1 LANRYLKTLAVICI
15 FLIVFVST
23 STVTAKTID
32 IDGDFSDWNGI
43 TPIITDPEDYTWN
56 GLDVKEV
63 YMTHDDDYL
72 YVRIDFYGAFSADMG
87 TYNVYLDTDRDS
99 GTGSYISDI
108 GVEVQFGV
116 YSGSGYGYY
125 TLTGASFSVDFASS
139 GPVLEIRVALS
150 DLGSPSSFDSVVM
163 CYPSDAGVPLNTY
176 VIGSNP
182 QAVSVDGYVTGDW
195 TGSSFFTDTSGD
207 AVSDSFDLTDCW
219 IGDDGTN
226 LYFRMDTLGAI
237 DLDAN
242 GDVWLYYD
250 TSSVRVPFAN
260 YAKGDVIEGWI
271 SLTDLS
277 SPSEVWPMFYMMSWV
292 SDVAP
297 DSGHATYNLAVSV
310 GGLGFVIDSSGLLS
324 RYLGISA
331 AFILCI
337 AFAVVFSKKL
347 KH

>member
-1 LANRYLKTLAVICI
+1 MANRYLKTLAVICI

-125 TLTGASFSVDFASS
+125 TLT
-139 GPVLEIRVALS
+139 
-150 DLGSPSSFDSVVM
+150 
-163 CYPSDAGVPLNTY
+163 
-176 VIGSNP
+176 
-182 QAVSVDGYVTGDW
+182 
-195 TGSSFFTDTSGD
+195 
-207 AVSDSFDLTDCW
+207 
-219 IGDDGTN
+219 
-226 LYFRMDTLGAI
+226 
-237 DLDAN
+237 
-242 GDVWLYYD
+242 
-250 TSSVRVPFAN
+250 
-260 YAKGDVIEGWI
+260 
-271 SLTDLS
+271 
-277 SPSEVWPMFYMMSWV
+277 
-292 SDVAP
+292 
-297 DSGHATYNLAVSV
+297 
-310 GGLGFVIDSSGLLS
+310 
-324 RYLGISA
+324 
-331 AFILCI
+331 
-337 AFAVVFSKKL
+337 
-347 KH
+347 